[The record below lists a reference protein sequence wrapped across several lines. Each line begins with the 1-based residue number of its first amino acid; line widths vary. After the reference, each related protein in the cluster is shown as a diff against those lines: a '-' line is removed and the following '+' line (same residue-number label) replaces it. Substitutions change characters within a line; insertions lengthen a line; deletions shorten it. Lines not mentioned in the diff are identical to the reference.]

1 MFKLKTSGRALP
13 EVSEVKH
20 KVVFGLPEAQGRQTI
35 CRLSRSGQYLIKIIE
50 CNTLVN
56 NIFIFYPR
64 RPASARTQVG
74 SHDACGAMKNPRR
87 GYCSAVV
94 RPSGSDVTLNANLKD
109 TGILVLS
116 LGCRTR
122 TAPSEAF
129 LKSRFCQSVAAT
141 QRKTPGSFLPGAFL
155 LSAIAIRNCAVRGKR
170 QTRCLG
176 P

>member
-35 CRLSRSGQYLIKIIE
+35 CRLSRSRKYLIKIIE

-74 SHDACGAMKNPRR
+74 SHDACGAMRNPRR

-116 LGCRTR
+116 LG
-122 TAPSEAF
+122 
-129 LKSRFCQSVAAT
+129 
-141 QRKTPGSFLPGAFL
+141 QRIERHPEGAFCRPGFA
-155 LSAIAIRNCAVRGKR
+155 SR
-170 QTRCLG
+170 
-176 P
+176 

>member
-35 CRLSRSGQYLIKIIE
+35 CRLSRSRKYLIKIIE

-74 SHDACGAMKNPRR
+74 SHDACGAMKNRRR

-116 LGCRTR
+116 LG
-122 TAPSEAF
+122 
-129 LKSRFCQSVAAT
+129 
-141 QRKTPGSFLPGAFL
+141 QRIERHPEGAFCRPGFA
-155 LSAIAIRNCAVRGKR
+155 SR
-170 QTRCLG
+170 
-176 P
+176 